1 MIYFSGGQNQPQPAP
16 TMNQGP
22 MTPMMPN
29 TNMQQSGQMMVSDP
43 NGSYS
48 QLTLFILDSSIS
60 SKQFFLE
67 VQ

>member
-1 MIYFSGGQNQPQPAP
+1 MICSSGSQNQPQPTP

-43 NGSYS
+43 NGRYS
-48 QLTLFILDSSIS
+48 QLTFFTLDNSIM
-60 SKQFFLE
+60 QF
-67 VQ
+67 